1 MDRSSIFVALSHMEG
16 PKVDS
21 FTICELYA
29 ATVADIAEKI
39 SNDEMRRL
47 LVVGAYLFSRERDSD
62 EPGQIEFPM
71 KHLMQ

>member
-1 MDRSSIFVALSHMEG
+1 MDRSSIFVALTHMEG

-47 LVVGAYLFSRERDSD
+47 LMVGAYLFSREREAD
-62 EPGQIEFPM
+62 EPSQFEFHS
-71 KHLMQ
+71 KHFVQ